1 VAKNQFGSD
10 NVVVW
15 CDNNISSSTD
25 YEYGYTFPKDA
36 QEKFAVCTDEK
47 RAVSVAKQMAAK
59 FPGCNVYVCPSAKML
74 VSKPG
79 PTTTLVIKNGEV
91 IPE

>member
-1 VAKNQFGSD
+1 MAKNQFGSD

-15 CDNNISSSTD
+15 CDNNVDSPEH
-25 YEYGYTFPKDA
+25 YEYGYTFRKDSA
-36 QEKFAVCTDEK
+36 EKFAVCTDEK
-47 RAVSVAKQMAAK
+47 RAVLTAKLMAAK
-59 FPGCNVYVCPSAKML
+59 FPGCNVYVCPSAKIL
-74 VSKPG
+74 VAKPG